1 MNAQLPN
8 LPLEDSTSHWIIR
21 LAQAVESLH
30 KWYLQTYQLTRA
42 QLWTLLAIRQGA
54 RQPAEIARAMGV
66 DPAAVTRL
74 VDQLVR
80 KGYVRRS
87 RGGDDRRALFV
98 ELTEKAAS
106 ELPTLQSASH
116 RADALLTMGLRPEQ
130 VAALHEAARKIIENA
145 RAQDPAGEDEPSPPP
160 TY

>member
-1 MNAQLPN
+1 MNAQLPL
-8 LPLEDSTSHWIIR
+8 LPLEDSSSHWILR

-30 KWYLQTYQLTRA
+30 NWYLGTYKLTRS

-54 RQPAEIARAMGV
+54 NQPAQIAKTLGV
-66 DPAAVTRL
+66 APATVTRL

-87 RGGDDRRALFV
+87 RGGGDRRALFV
-98 ELTEKAAS
+98 ELTEKAQA

-116 RADALLTMGLRPEQ
+116 RADLLLTTGLRPEQ
-130 VAALHEAARKIIENA
+130 RALLHETARRIIENA